1 MLKSA
6 AHSSARNIVAFGLFS
21 ALWLAHTDA
30 SAQQATEV
38 DLPDPASILSAG
50 EDPGAGLA
58 PRTPEQIIALAMQQ
72 NPDLRASLLA
82 WQQTKLEV
90 ISQDNQF
97 VPNAFGELGYT
108 TGRRPYELPGGRQLL
123 SNDSF
128 RAAAGINHTFRTA
141 TQVAAS
147 IEVEHAV
154 EDTVFAADLGDSF
167 GLGLVFQLS
176 QPWLRGFDRDVILAE
191 LHLAELR
198 RDSALAERER
208 LATQLARQALETYW
222 SLWFA
227 EQQIR
232 INQSALALANQEMTR
247 AREQL
252 DVGIIAESDLVPLMT
267 ELARL
272 EEDLEQ
278 SRAARRETQFQLAT
292 LLGLSPS
299 EAGITPTA
307 EPPEVND
314 QFNEANLQ
322 ATAEARSYQLQALQ
336 QNIEIA
342 RIQATLAQNRSLPDL
357 RTNATFRISGLGNK
371 VSDAFEQIGGFEAIS
386 AMINLRLELPIINRA
401 AQADAERAQIGIEI
415 ARTRHKAALDQLQG
429 RIASAISNFQAAQ
442 RRLALA
448 QKTADLAARQVEI
461 QTTLFANGTTTMLDV
476 VNALQQQ
483 NQARLRIAR
492 ARIDILRLRLEIE
505 DASGTLLERLSV
517 NLGDETG

>member
-1 MLKSA
+1 MLTSA
-6 AHSSARNIVAFGLFS
+6 AHRTARNLVIFGAFS
-21 ALWLAHTDA
+21 ALLLSFRDA
-30 SAQQATEV
+30 RAQQVDPT
-38 DLPDPASILSAG
+38 DLPDPASILRAG
-50 EDPGAGLA
+50 EDPGAGME
-58 PRTPEQIIALAMQQ
+58 PRTPEQIIALAMQH
-72 NPDLRASLLA
+72 NPELRASLLA

-90 ISQDNQF
+90 VSQDNQF
-97 VPNAFGELGYT
+97 VPSAFGELGYT

-123 SNDSF
+123 SNDSL

-154 EDTVFAADLGDSF
+154 EDTIFPGDLGDSF
-167 GLGLVFQLS
+167 GLGLVFQVS

-208 LATQLARQALETYW
+208 LATQLARQALDTYW
-222 SLWFA
+222 ALWFA

-232 INQSALALANQEMTR
+232 INQSALALANQEMAR

-278 SRAARRETQFQLAT
+278 SRAARRETQFQLAS
-292 LLGLSPS
+292 LLGLSPAQ
-299 EAGITPTA
+299 AGITPTA
-307 EPPEVND
+307 QPPEISD
-314 QFNEANLQ
+314 HFNEANLQ
-322 ATAEARSYQLQALQ
+322 ATAQARSYQLQTLT

-342 RIQATLAQNRSLPDL
+342 RIQATLARNRSLPDL

-386 AMINLRLELPIINRA
+386 AMINLRLELPLINRA
-401 AQADAERAQIGIEI
+401 AQADAERAEIGVEI
-415 ARTRHKAALDQLQG
+415 ARARHQAALDQLQS
-429 RIASAISNFQAAQ
+429 RIASALSNFQAAR
-442 RRLALA
+442 RRLELS
-448 QKTADLAARQVEI
+448 QKTAELAARQVEI

-483 NQARLRIAR
+483 NQAQLRVAR
-492 ARIDILRLRLEIE
+492 ARIDILRLRLELE

-517 NLGDETG
+517 RLGSEAS